1 MTSWLF
7 GVSRSIHPILPY
19 VLATQRFNTAA
30 WAPFSTVQGGRPRPN
45 RSDSS
50 IELGSRQGSAV
61 RRPLESLPLDMPL
74 DMPLERPL
82 HPPWPRRKIPSP
94 TTSSLIAIRQDDDSS
109 PCHSWLSRRSPACPS
124 PRN

>member
-7 GVSRSIHPILPY
+7 QPAGVYTQFFRMFSPRRD
-19 VLATQRFNTAA
+19 LARPPGLGLAQCM
-30 WAPFSTVQGGRPRPN
+30 GGKPRPN

-50 IELGSRQGSAV
+50 IELGSRQGSVV
-61 RRPLESLPLDMPL
+61 RRPLESVPLD
-74 DMPLERPL
+74 RPL

-124 PRN
+124 P